1 MDAVNTEE
9 LLICI
14 DRTKKVL
21 SLGNMNPYYPSKSI
35 WVKELSKKIKEMEKI
50 LVTTKK
56 RQNV

>member
-21 SLGNMNPYYPSKSI
+21 SLGNMNPYYPLKSI

-50 LVTTKK
+50 LVTDIP
-56 RQNV
+56 